1 MEAVQEWEEVN
12 IKDLKKKKKQHE
24 KHTQWLY
31 WTEYEFLLTLR
42 SVCYSFGWNSSL
54 NVVPHIL
61 TLHPGER
68 NSYNM

>member
-12 IKDLKKKKKQHE
+12 IKDLKKKKQHE

-42 SVCYSFGWNSSL
+42 SPYVIALVGIA
-54 NVVPHIL
+54 H
-61 TLHPGER
+61 
-68 NSYNM
+68 